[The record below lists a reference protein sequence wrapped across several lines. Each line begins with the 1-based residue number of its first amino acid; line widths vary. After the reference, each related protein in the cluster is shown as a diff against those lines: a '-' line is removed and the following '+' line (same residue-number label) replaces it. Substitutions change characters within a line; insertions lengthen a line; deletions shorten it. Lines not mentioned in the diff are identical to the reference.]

1 MVRVPFVHDQFRL
14 GACREG
20 GCREIDARRVAW
32 PIRTQMKSLG
42 HGYTVV
48 GVFAAM
54 LSLGWLVVGIVG
66 IVQSQWPL
74 VALGIGM
81 SAFFALCSWWLSP
94 LPPARLTNKA
104 LRQQTAF
111 FRWLG
116 IKWLI
121 PPDNESDGPPDS

>member
-1 MVRVPFVHDQFRL
+1 
-14 GACREG
+14 
-20 GCREIDARRVAW
+20 
-32 PIRTQMKSLG
+32 MKSLG

-48 GVFAAM
+48 GVFVAM
-54 LSLGWLVVGIVG
+54 LSLGWLVAGIVG

-81 SAFFALCSWWLSP
+81 STFALCSWWLSP